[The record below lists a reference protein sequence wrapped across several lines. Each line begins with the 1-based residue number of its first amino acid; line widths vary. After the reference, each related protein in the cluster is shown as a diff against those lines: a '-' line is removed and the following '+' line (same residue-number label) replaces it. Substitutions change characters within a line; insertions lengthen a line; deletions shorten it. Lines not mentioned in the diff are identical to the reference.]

1 MILPIHTRQTYLG
14 HLVSVLFLRADAPR
28 HGCDSDD
35 YTEHDRGVCAPVLGL
50 GVPTTGGR
58 PDVLGVP
65 IGRDV
70 VSH

>member
-1 MILPIHTRQTYLG
+1 MHTRQTYLG
-14 HLVSVLFLRADAPR
+14 HLVSVLPLRADAPR
-28 HGCDSDD
+28 HSCDSND
-35 YTEHDRGVCAPVLGL
+35 YTKHDGGIRAPVLGL

-65 IGRDV
+65 VGRNA